1 MKSLVVLCVLLAAVL
16 SHAAAVQK
24 RAEVEEMVP
33 KLVND
38 IMDENAKEETA
49 GIEQDQ
55 VEFSEPQEAPEVDEG
70 GLMRFRQLAT
80 PRDGTS
86 STCSGSAGAL
96 QCPFRNAVCCGS
108 GSGKA
113 FVASACCPVSHS
125 CRQVGAS
132 WKCHASGPS
141 SAVAGATARQAAG
154 QVGGRFAQ
162 ALKNQ
167 QQVMGQIS
175 GSIQKAIQQLTSRA
189 QTKQQG
195 LTALQNQKNLQSEL
209 KTIQQLEKK
218 AASQA
223 SGENKPSQNI
233 IIVKNINVLT
243 HVPQGSNLK
252 LSGGKKPW

>member
-1 MKSLVVLCVLLAAVL
+1 MKSLLVLCVLLAAVL
-16 SHAAAVQK
+16 THAVTVVK

-33 KLVND
+33 KLVED
-38 IMDENAKEETA
+38 IMDENAKEEVA
-49 GIEQDQ
+49 GVEKDQ
-55 VEFSEPQEAPEVDEG
+55 MEFTESNEAAQVDEG
-70 GLMRFRQLAT
+70 GLMRFRQLAS

-113 FVASACCPVSHS
+113 FVASACCPLSHS

-132 WKCHASGPS
+132 WKCHTSGPS
-141 SAVAGATARQAAG
+141 TGAANANARQAAG

-162 ALKNQ
+162 AMKNQ

-195 LTALQNQKNLQSEL
+195 LAAL
-209 KTIQQLEKK
+209 
-218 AASQA
+218 
-223 SGENKPSQNI
+223 
-233 IIVKNINVLT
+233 
-243 HVPQGSNLK
+243 
-252 LSGGKKPW
+252 